1 MIAEALRNAPPGA
14 YATLESL
21 GNHDD
26 VWNRSGNVWVSIF
39 KEEVCGIVETC
50 GSCVDLTI
58 VKHSGNARDY
68 YLEVANRPTINI
80 NVHVTHT
87 NQIAELIIYRSGS
100 GGKSPAYIS
109 IPRAIRIAQA
119 VLAE

>member
-1 MIAEALRNAPPGA
+1 MTAEVLQDAPPGA

-21 GNHDD
+21 GNHDND
-26 VWNRSGNVWVSIF
+26 WNRSGNVWVSIF
-39 KEEVCGIVETC
+39 KEEVCNEVEVC

-58 VKHSGNARDY
+58 TKYSGNARDY
-68 YLEVANRPTINI
+68 YLEVVDRPAINVQ
-80 NVHVTHT
+80 VHVTHT
-87 NQIAELIIYRSGS
+87 NQVAELRIYRSGR

-109 IPRAIRIAQA
+109 IPRAIRIAQT

>member
-1 MIAEALRNAPPGA
+1 MIAEVLQDAPPGT
-14 YATLESL
+14 YTTLESL
-21 GNHDD
+21 GNHED

-39 KEEVCGIVETC
+39 KEEVCNEVEVC

-68 YLEVANRPTINI
+68 YSEVVDRPAINVQ
-80 NVHVTHT
+80 VHVTHT
-87 NQIAELIIYRSGS
+87 NQIAELNIYRSGS

-109 IPRAIRIAQA
+109 LSRAIRIAQA